1 MRSGVLAAF
10 FLGMSALLPTAA
22 VGAESFRSDLVQPAP
37 EALRPGQF
45 VWYEQ
50 PELIRA
56 STAIDAPVSIVVSIP
71 SQRAY
76 VYRGSVL
83 VGVSTVSTGSR
94 GHETPVGQFTI
105 LQKNKFHRS
114 NIYSNAPMPF
124 MQRLTWTGIALHAG
138 HLPGYPASH
147 GCIRLP
153 KAFARDLFD
162 MTRMG
167 GAVSVIDTEL
177 PEPAPVL
184 PEAAPERFAPSPP
197 LLVAD
202 ARNLGGDAFDVVTM
216 RVVIPRTV
224 TPSPAPAQ
232 YWRTGPYRE
241 IVQPLPP
248 EPSR

>member
-10 FLGMSALLPTAA
+10 LLGMSALLPTAPVWA
-22 VGAESFRSDLVQPAP
+22 QSFHSDRMQPAP
-37 EALRPGQF
+37 DTLRPGQF

-56 STAIDAPVSIVVSIP
+56 RTAIDAPISIVVSLP

-76 VYRGSVL
+76 VYRGSML

-167 GAVSVIDTEL
+167 GAVSVIDSEL
-177 PEPAPVL
+177 PQP
-184 PEAAPERFAPSPP
+184 APERFAPPPP

-224 TPSPAPAQ
+224 TPGPSANQ
-232 YWRTGPYRE
+232 HWRTGPYRE

-248 EPSR
+248 GQSR